1 MHDKP
6 STVLNTAQTQALQS
20 WLGQHV
26 QGAQGPMR
34 LTRIHGGQSNPTFFV
49 DFPECALVLRKQPD
63 GPLLPSAHAVD
74 REYRIQHALADSGL
88 PVPRMRAFCE
98 DKAVIGTP
106 FYVMDKLEG
115 RVMSS
120 HALPEIEPAQRKAYW
135 MAMAET
141 LAKLHGLDWAALGL
155 SDYGKPG
162 NYFARQIAR
171 WSRQW
176 ASSRTR
182 EDAHIERLITWLP
195 DHIPKGDDTRIAHG
209 DFRLGNLMFHP
220 TEPRVIAVL
229 DWELST
235 LGHPLA
241 DAAYSAMA
249 WHTPPASF
257 DGLLGLDLD
266 AHALPTQAAYLSH
279 YHRCSQRSDRVE
291 PFHLAFSLFRFA
303 VILEGVRARAL
314 SGNAAADNAGHVGEQ
329 SAVFAQAATA
339 LIDAG

>member
-1 MHDKP
+1 M
-6 STVLNTAQTQALQS
+6 
-20 WLGQHV
+20 G
-26 QGAQGPMR
+26 

-49 DFPECALVLRKQPD
+49 DFPARALVVRKQPP
-63 GPLLPSAHAVD
+63 GPLLPSAHAID
-74 REYRIQHALADSGL
+74 REYRVQSALADSGL
-88 PVPRMRAFCE
+88 PVPRMLAFC
-98 DKAVIGTP
+98 DDAQVIGTP

-120 HALPEIEPAQRKAYW
+120 HALPEIEPAQRKACW

-141 LAKLHGLDWAALGL
+141 LATLHGLDWAALGL

-176 ASSRTR
+176 AASRTR
-182 EDAHIERLITWLP
+182 EDAHIDRLIAWLP
-195 DHIPKGDDTRIAHG
+195 AHIPKGDETRLTHG

-220 TEPRVIAVL
+220 SEPRVIAVL

-249 WHTPPASF
+249 WHTSPTSF
-257 DGLLGLDLD
+257 DGLLGLDLQ
-266 AHALPTQAAYLSH
+266 ALGLPTQAEYLAH
-279 YHRCSQRSDRVE
+279 YHRCSQRSERVE

-314 SGNAAADNAGHVGEQ
+314 SGNAAADNARHVGEQ
-329 SAVFAQAATA
+329 SAAFAQAATA
-339 LIDAG
+339 LLDAG